1 MVGYTDV
8 KYAKVD
14 FVALIVMKP
23 CVEDAVGSKDLLKLE
38 SLECISACLPPM
50 VFDLVVGLVFKLVF
64 DLILWGILWGI
75 EDVITEIDLAV
86 SIHENGE

>member
-1 MVGYTDV
+1 MVGHTDV
-8 KYAKVD
+8 KYPKVD

-23 CVEDAVGSKDLLKLE
+23 CVEDAVGRKDLLKLE
-38 SLECISACLPPM
+38 SLEGISACLPPM
-50 VFDLVVGLVFKLVF
+50 VFDLVFNLVF